1 MTDTMNVETIWQGP
15 SPIEF
20 LEHPDPIVRLSFVQG
35 LGQDGSPG
43 SLPLL
48 VKALHD
54 PERAVRLT
62 AAWALNEVM
71 PGLVAD
77 EQAVESLAELI
88 PA

>member
-1 MTDTMNVETIWQGP
+1 MADMMNVEKTWQGP

-20 LEHPDPIVRLSFVQG
+20 LEHPDPVVRLSFVQG
-35 LGQDGSPG
+35 LGQDGSLG

-62 AAWALNEVM
+62 AAWALNEIA
-71 PGLVAD
+71 PHLVAD
-77 EQAVESLAELI
+77 EYAVESLADLI